1 MIDRIRVD
9 ATTKKAIVLAIAA
22 LSVCAVGAILIVGR
36 GSGST
41 GLQATQA
48 GGPGV
53 RGGGPGDSGSQ
64 GLAPPGGAPGTGAD
78 GGFARFRACLAD
90 HGVTLPEPG
99 QGRRLAPD
107 GELRTAFEACR
118 RYLPARPF
126 GPDGPR
132 GDGDRGSDGSDGPTG
147 HQTF

>member
-1 MIDRIRVD
+1 
-9 ATTKKAIVLAIAA
+9 
-22 LSVCAVGAILIVGR
+22 
-36 GSGST
+36 
-41 GLQATQA
+41 
-48 GGPGV
+48 
-53 RGGGPGDSGSQ
+53 
-64 GLAPPGGAPGTGAD
+64 
-78 GGFARFRACLAD
+78 
-90 HGVTLPEPG
+90 VTLPEPG

-107 GELRTAFEACR
+107 GELGTAFEACR